1 MGWSDRKIKEY
12 SLGEKASLLEKLMLE
27 HANPITFSASIVALI
42 VFSYGMWV
50 NDLAYVAVAFV
61 LGLIGHLYCWFSS

>member
-1 MGWSDRKIKEY
+1 MGWADRKIKNY
-12 SLGEKASLLEKLMLE
+12 SLGHKASLLEKLMLE
-27 HANPITFSASIVALI
+27 QANPVCFVATILAFI

-50 NDLAYVAVAFV
+50 NDLAYLAVAFV